1 MDNEII
7 ARIIL
12 TNPPTGIDFALQ
24 KGKGSKYECVQIQ
37 RSEKA
42 ELQFEFPLHIKSNN
56 ENHIDFYG
64 PFVQGPPNERFVY
77 IDIGSYAG
85 QKNTQWSRRLKIPL
99 KGITI
104 DKTDRMKNNQN
115 RVLIT
120 YVPGTGKDGGPN
132 CATVK
137 PFEGWKWV

>member
-1 MDNEII
+1 MDTDII

-56 ENHIDFYG
+56 EKNIDFYG

-99 KGITI
+99 KGIIMDKI
-104 DKTDRMKNNQN
+104 DRIKNNQN